1 MNSCFSST
9 FKDED
14 KLLIF
19 TCPIIPS
26 LINNYC
32 HLTLNKNK
40 ILGLHLLSHKKGYS
54 KEWYGD
60 KGYESIKSRIIS
72 IQVFI

>member
-1 MNSCFSST
+1 MNSCFPSI

-14 KLLIF
+14 KLLIY

-26 LINNYC
+26 LINNYY

-40 ILGLHLLSHKKGYS
+40 ILGLQLLNHKKGYS
-54 KEWYGD
+54 KELFGD